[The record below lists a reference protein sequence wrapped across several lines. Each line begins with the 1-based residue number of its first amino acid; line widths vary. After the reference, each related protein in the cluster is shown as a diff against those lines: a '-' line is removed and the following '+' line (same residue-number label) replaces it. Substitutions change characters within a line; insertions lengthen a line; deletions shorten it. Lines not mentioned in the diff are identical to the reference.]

1 MGRWSRGSAYRR
13 VWRVAALAVGL
24 AVAGEAVVGLA
35 SAAMGDVAGGR
46 RATATDGT
54 VASSAAAGGG
64 AAASA
69 SRTVELPLLVRDG
82 GRYGL
87 LVDGK
92 PYLILG
98 AQVNNSSGWASML
111 PKVWPAIEL
120 IHANTVQVPM
130 AWEQI
135 EPHQGQFD
143 FSFLDTLLGQA
154 REHQVRLILLWFA
167 TWKNNGPSYAPEWV
181 KLDNGRYPRVVTAT
195 GERIGSMSP
204 HAVTT
209 LEADRKAFVELMRHL
224 RQVDAQHT
232 VIMVQVENES
242 GTYGSAR
249 DYSPA
254 AQKLFDAAVPVD
266 LVHALKKKQG
276 TWQQVFGKDADEFF
290 HAWSIASYI
299 GRVAAAGKAEYPL
312 PMYCNVALRDPFHPG
327 APGSYASGG
336 PTDNVLDIWKVAAPA
351 IDLIAPDIYMPEY
364 DKYTKVLD
372 LYQRPDNALFVAET
386 GNPEVY
392 ARYFFAVLGHQGIG
406 FSPFGMDFTGYANYP
421 LGAPKVNP
429 ETIAAFGENYE
440 LVRPMMPELADLS
453 LHGRLHGAAEDPA
466 VHVQTVALGAW
477 RATIA
482 YGLPQF
488 GPANAPPGNP
498 QPMGGALIAE
508 LGPNEFLVT
517 GYHARVSFDVTDRS
531 RGVKMQFA
539 RVEEG
544 TYQDNGTWKFL
555 RIWNGDQTDWGLN
568 FTSARQVLRV
578 RLATY

>member
-1 MGRWSRGSAYRR
+1 VNGARRGRSPGVRGYISAVGVYALRGVTGLSVRAMAVAVLWAVR
-13 VWRVAALAVGL
+13 VIAVAAVAAAGAV
-24 AVAGEAVVGLA
+24 A
-35 SAAMGDVAGGR
+35 SAAAEG
-46 RATATDGT
+46 ATDDMP
-54 VASSAAAGGG
+54 
-64 AAASA
+64 
-69 SRTVELPLLVRDG
+69 RLVQEA

-92 PYLILG
+92 PYLVLG
-98 AQVNNSSGWASML
+98 AQVNNSSGWATML
-111 PKVWPAIEL
+111 PKVWPAIDL
-120 IHANTVQVPM
+120 LGANTVQVPI

-135 EPHQGQFD
+135 EARQGQFD
-143 FSFLDTLLGQA
+143 FSFLDTLLGEA
-154 REHQVRLILLWFA
+154 REHRVRLILLWFA
-167 TWKNNGPSYAPEWV
+167 TWKNGGPGYAPEWV
-181 KLDNGRYPRVVTAT
+181 KFDANRYPRVVTAT

-204 HAVTT
+204 HATT
-209 LEADRKAFVELMRHL
+209 TFEADRKAFVELMRHL
-224 RQVDAQHT
+224 KQVDSQQT

-254 AQKLFDAAVPVD
+254 AQKLFDAPVPGA
-266 LVHALKKKQG
+266 LVRALKKKPG
-276 TWQQVFGKDADEFF
+276 GWKQVFGPDADEFF

-327 APGSYASGG
+327 APGSYVSGG

-351 IDLIAPDIYMPEY
+351 VDLIAPDIYMPEY
-364 DKYTKVLD
+364 EKYTKLLD

-386 GNPEVY
+386 GNPAAY

-406 FSPFGMDFTGYANYP
+406 FSPFGMDFTGYSNYP

-429 ETIAAFGENYE
+429 ETLTAFAMNYA
-440 LVRPMMPELADLS
+440 LVRPMMRELAALS
-453 LHGRLHGAAEDPA
+453 LHGRLHGVAEDPA
-466 VHVQTVALGAW
+466 VHAQSIALGTW
-477 RATIA
+477 RASIA

-488 GPANAPPGNP
+488 GPAKAPPGNP
-498 QPMGGALIAE
+498 QPMGGVLIGE

-517 GYHARVSFDVTDRS
+517 GFHARVSFDVTDGS
-531 RGVKMQFA
+531 RGAKMQFA

-544 TYQDNGTWKFL
+544 TFQDDGTWKFL

-568 FTSARQVLRV
+568 FTSALQVLKV

>member
-1 MGRWSRGSAYRR
+1 MGRWSGWGR
-13 VWRVAALAVGL
+13 VLRMAALVGVLTVAAEAVG
-24 AVAGEAVVGLA
+24 
-35 SAAMGDVAGGR
+35 
-46 RATATDGT
+46 
-54 VASSAAAGGG
+54 G
-64 AAASA
+64 A
-69 SRTVELPLLVRDG
+69 ELPRLVKED

-120 IHANTVQVPM
+120 LHANTVQVPM

-135 EPHQGQFD
+135 EPRQGQFD

-195 GERIGSMSP
+195 GERVGSMSP
-204 HAVTT
+204 HAATT
-209 LEADRKAFVELMRHL
+209 LEADRRAFVELLRHL
-224 RQVDAQHT
+224 KQVDAQHT

-254 AQKLFDAAVPVD
+254 AQKLFDAPVPGE
-266 LVHALKKKQG
+266 LVRALKKKQG

-290 HAWSIASYI
+290 HAWSIASYV
-299 GRVAAAGKAEYPL
+299 GRVAAAGKAQYSL

-406 FSPFGMDFTGYANYP
+406 FSPFGMDFTGYTNYP

-429 ETIAAFGENYE
+429 ETIAGFGQNYE
-440 LVRPMMPELADLS
+440 LVRPMMRQLADLS
-453 LHGRLHGAAEDPA
+453 LHGRLHGVAEDPA

-508 LGPNEFLVT
+508 VAPDEFLVT

-531 RGVKMQFA
+531 RGAKMQFA

-544 TYQDNGTWKFL
+544 TYQDDGTWKFL
-555 RIWNGDQTDWGLN
+555 RVWNGDQIDWGLN
-568 FTSARQVLRV
+568 FTSAPQVLRV
-578 RLATY
+578 RLVTY